1 MFNLGNFN
9 YLENVFFGDINL
21 FNLFFKCFNDIEI
34 WIKKWIYWNVKV
46 EVSSCIVLIY
56 LLI

>member
-1 MFNLGNFN
+1 MFKLGNFN
-9 YLENVFFGDINL
+9 YLENVFFDINL
-21 FNLFFKCFNDIEI
+21 FNLFFKCLNDIEI

-56 LLI
+56 VLI

>member
-1 MFNLGNFN
+1 MFKLGNFN
-9 YLENVFFGDINL
+9 YLENVFFDINL

-34 WIKKWIYWNVKV
+34 LIKKWIYWNVKV

-56 LLI
+56 VFI

>member
-1 MFNLGNFN
+1 MFKLGNFN
-9 YLENVFFGDINL
+9 YLENELFDINL
-21 FNLFFKCFNDIEI
+21 FNLFFKCCNDIEI